1 MPPTSIPSFL
11 TIFTDFADV
20 ICKFRF
26 FIVTF
31 ADIFRRV
38 YGFNFLSPGSRLKGM
53 KNNLSLYRQNKHS
66 LNLQTPTN
74 F

>member
-1 MPPTSIPSFL
+1 MPPTSIPAFL

-38 YGFNFLSPGSRLKGM
+38 YGFNFLSPESRLKGM
-53 KNNLSLYRQNKHS
+53 KNNLSLI
-66 LNLQTPTN
+66 
-74 F
+74 